1 MKIRKYVARNMPE
14 ALQQVREDLGDNA
27 VILNTR
33 TLRRNNRFNLHDEA
47 RVEVTA
53 AYDEGAAAPPGRSRL
68 AARKYEAQSA
78 HEPVV
83 EPADQPRSNAR
94 GSEPPPPIAAAR
106 SQPVLEPVSAAPS
119 STTAAAEN
127 SAEDGA
133 EQVSRQ
139 LRRLQDTVARLERKG
154 GVTLPD
160 ELGRLSERLRSVGLD
175 RAITDR
181 VVGQLLEGMSGGALS
196 DRQQVG
202 QSAAAELLQ
211 MLPRSKRIKLGSK
224 RQVIGFFGASGVG
237 KTTAAAKI
245 AAGFILNSKEHIVLV
260 TADDQ
265 RVGAR
270 DQVGAFAK
278 IIGVP
283 LEFAHTAEEMQV
295 VLGKH
300 ERARLVLVD
309 APGCGPHDHRELDR
323 QAELFAAA
331 DVGEIHVVI
340 DALHGFDHML
350 DILEASRG
358 LPERR
363 LLFTK
368 MDEMVRPGPVLSA
381 AINSQIPTSYL
392 AVGTQVPGDIEAGN
406 LNKLVEKIVGYGPK
420 KKK

>member
-1 MKIRKYVARNMPE
+1 MPE

-53 AYDEGAAAPPGRSRL
+53 AYDEGPAAPPGRSRL

-78 HEPVV
+78 HEPAV
-83 EPADQPRSNAR
+83 EPADQPRSSAWA
-94 GSEPPPPIAAAR
+94 SEPPPPFAAAR
-106 SQPVLEPVSAAPS
+106 SQPVEEPVSAVPS
-119 STTAAAEN
+119 FAAT
-127 SAEDGA
+127 AEDSVEDGT

-154 GVTLPD
+154 GVKLPD
-160 ELGRLSERLRSVGLD
+160 ELGRLSERLHSVGLD
-175 RAITDR
+175 REIIDR
-181 VVGQLLEGMSGGALS
+181 VVGQLLEGMSGKALS

-202 QSAAAELLQ
+202 QSAAARLLQ

-245 AAGFILNSKEHIVLV
+245 AAGFTLKSKEHIVLV

-270 DQVGAFAK
+270 DQVGAFAR

-283 LEFAHTAEEMQV
+283 LEFAHTSEEMQA
-295 VLGKH
+295 VLEKH

-309 APGCGPHDHRELDR
+309 APGCGPHHHRELDR

-331 DVGEIHVVI
+331 GVGEIHVVI

-350 DILEASRG
+350 DILEASTG

-392 AVGTQVPGDIEAGN
+392 AVGAQVPGDIEAGN

>member
-1 MKIRKYVARNMPE
+1 MPE

-78 HEPVV
+78 HEPAV
-83 EPADQPRSNAR
+83 EPADQPRSSAW
-94 GSEPPPPIAAAR
+94 GSEPPPPIAAAL
-106 SQPVLEPVSAAPS
+106 SQPVVEPVSAVPS
-119 STTAAAEN
+119 FTAAA
-127 SAEDGA
+127 AEDSVEDGT

-175 RAITDR
+175 REITDR
-181 VVGQLLEGMSGGALS
+181 VVGQLLEGMSGKALS

-202 QSAAAELLQ
+202 QSAAAGLLQ

-245 AAGFILNSKEHIVLV
+245 AAGFTLKSKEHIVLV

-270 DQVGAFAK
+270 DQVGAFAR
-278 IIGVP
+278 IIGV
-283 LEFAHTAEEMQV
+283 LLKCKRKT
-295 VLGKH
+295 
-300 ERARLVLVD
+300 
-309 APGCGPHDHRELDR
+309 ELRFESD
-323 QAELFAAA
+323 F
-331 DVGEIHVVI
+331 
-340 DALHGFDHML
+340 
-350 DILEASRG
+350 
-358 LPERR
+358 
-363 LLFTK
+363 
-368 MDEMVRPGPVLSA
+368 
-381 AINSQIPTSYL
+381 
-392 AVGTQVPGDIEAGN
+392 
-406 LNKLVEKIVGYGPK
+406 K
-420 KKK
+420 KKKG